1 MKQVVVVLFLVVP
14 WRLSGEPKE
23 SDEVPHVKRFPSRAT
38 NPEHSD
44 FEAEVLPSG
53 PWRL

>member
-1 MKQVVVVLFLVVP
+1 MREVVVVLFWVGP
-14 WRLSGEPKE
+14 WRLSAEPKE
-23 SDEVPHVKRFPSRAT
+23 SDEVPQVKRFPGRTT

-44 FEAEVLPSG
+44 FEAEVLPTG